1 MSREREKL
9 QGCFDPFTMCAHSSQ
24 QFVGRKKKKKHNYYS
39 AHTEKLFFFVVIK
52 EGEEKTNRKLTT
64 LSQGEMSTSDRERRG
79 KLNNELDNI
88 YREHDRLQ
96 NDLNSDQSE
105 QYQSLIKSID
115 KWEQDAI
122 RKIQKTAKNARID
135 AQRILKKAT
144 SQLQYVLN
152 DTVTEPLRESLQKNN
167 YTEVHID
174 RWLTYLSE
182 IRRQMESVSSVVEF
196 SNHKTINLIKA
207 TQKLPLKTFGRSY
220 LNHQQFNFEKIRGNP
235 LFYNTEHLI
244 SSTHPAVIISQ
255 NKYGTGTH
263 YFRFSIQRSTDELFF
278 GIISEKDRQKLKD
291 NTSTIPSI
299 HGWWNIDR
307 RVIGGRKE
315 PYLSALNIYNGD
327 EIVLTINCDA
337 RQIFLEYPSMTK
349 LNSIQ
354 MIDDVR
360 ECSPPW
366 KLLVEIGKP
375 GRCLLKL
382 LEWGK
387 IAHGTSYPDRR
398 LHCFC
403 SPDK

>member
-1 MSREREKL
+1 MNTP
-9 QGCFDPFTMCAHSSQ
+9 G
-24 QFVGRKKKKKHNYYS
+24 G
-39 AHTEKLFFFVVIK
+39 
-52 EGEEKTNRKLTT
+52 
-64 LSQGEMSTSDRERRG
+64 ERRRG
-79 KLNNELDNI
+79 LSNELDNI

-96 NDLNSDQSE
+96 NDLNADQSE
-105 QYQSLIKSID
+105 HYQALVNSID

-122 RKIQKTAKNARID
+122 RKIQKTAKNARND
-135 AQRILKKAT
+135 AQRLLKKAANR
-144 SQLQYVLN
+144 LQYVLN
-152 DTVTEPLRESLQKNN
+152 DTVTEPLRESLEKNS

-174 RWLTYLSE
+174 RWLAYLSE
-182 IRRQMESVSSVVEF
+182 IRRQMETVSSAVEF
-196 SNHKTINLIKA
+196 SNHKTINLIKV
-207 TQKLPLKTFGRSY
+207 TQKLPLKGFNQTY

-235 LFYNTEHLI
+235 LFYNTEHMI
-244 SSTHPAVIISQ
+244 NSTHPAVILSQ
-255 NKYGTGTH
+255 NKYATGTH
-263 YFRFSIQRSTDELFF
+263 YFRFRVQKSTGELFF
-278 GIISEKDRQKLKD
+278 GFISEKDRQKLKD

-327 EIVLTINCDA
+327 EIVLTINCA
-337 RQIFLEYPSMTK
+337 TRQIFLEYPSMTK

-366 KLLVEIGKP
+366 KLLIEIGKP
-375 GRCLLKL
+375 GRCSLKL

-387 IAHGTSYPDRR
+387 IAHGTSYPDQR

-403 SPDK
+403 STDK